1 MELHRA
7 DYTNT
12 FLSLTLNKSNKD
24 LLFQSSDFKNWLKK
38 WKERVKNDKNSLII
52 MKKNNPIY
60 IPRNHLVE
68 SALNNAI
75 NGNKEEFDKILHQMA
90 NTYEYGV
97 NLDKFQTTPDG
108 FDETYKTF
116 CGT

>member
-1 MELHRA
+1 MI
-7 DYTNT
+7 
-12 FLSLTLNKSNKD
+12 
-24 LLFQSSDFKNWLKK
+24 KNCQ
-38 WKERVKNDKNSLII
+38 II

-75 NGNKEEFDKILHQMA
+75 KGNKEEFDKILHQMS
-90 NTYEYGV
+90 NTYEYDV